1 MLSDGD
7 SECLRYL
14 ARPSAAVSVCRQT
27 NGIDDAWARMI
38 ALIHSL
44 HNFKQLFVNE
54 QAINACLSRN
64 HIYEVEFIIDFLPLI
79 DGRYTQLCCWV
90 TPYIL
95 YTVSGVT

>member
-1 MLSDGD
+1 MAAIAASGAERHTSMLEAKQSDT
-7 SECLRYL
+7 
-14 ARPSAAVSVCRQT
+14 P
-27 NGIDDAWARMI
+27 RMI

-44 HNFKQLFVNE
+44 HNCKQLFVNE